1 MAVGFLDF
9 SNIHTVA
16 ESTNL
21 LATHYG
27 DHIYNI
33 KLGADRD
40 NGVIVGKGAYV
51 ENDVYAEA
59 APSNTFAG
67 VILEQAAN
75 GSWVVEVTK
84 AADGDLLVLQVP
96 ESPYEFETEA
106 RAERQFY
113 NKKDDVVRA
122 YQLRYGDKFTIS
134 KKGFTTEPTS
144 ASVGKAVSV
153 NSTSKK
159 LVIAP

>member
-9 SNIHTVA
+9 SNHHTVA

-27 DHIYNI
+27 EHIYNI

-96 ESPYEFETEA
+96 ESPYDFQIEA
-106 RAERQFY
+106 QAERQFF
-113 NKKDDVVRA
+113 NKKDDIVRA
-122 YQLRYGDKFTIS
+122 YQLRYGDKFTVS
-134 KKGFTTEPTS
+134 AEGFTTAPTAAS
-144 ASVGKAVSV
+144 AGKAVTV

-159 LVIAP
+159 LVIGS

>member
-1 MAVGFLDF
+1 MAVGFIDF
-9 SNIHTVA
+9 STKHAVA

-33 KLGADRD
+33 KLSANRD
-40 NGVIVGKGAYV
+40 NGVIVGKGAYQ
-51 ENDVYAEA
+51 EDDVYAEA

-67 VILEQAAN
+67 IILEQAAN

-84 AADGDLLVLQVP
+84 ANDGDLLVLQVP

-106 RAERQFY
+106 KAERQFF
-113 NKKDDVVRA
+113 NKANDIVRA

-134 KKGFTTEPTS
+134 AEGFTTTPSSTS
-144 ASVGKAVSV
+144 IGKTVTV

-159 LVIAP
+159 LVIGS